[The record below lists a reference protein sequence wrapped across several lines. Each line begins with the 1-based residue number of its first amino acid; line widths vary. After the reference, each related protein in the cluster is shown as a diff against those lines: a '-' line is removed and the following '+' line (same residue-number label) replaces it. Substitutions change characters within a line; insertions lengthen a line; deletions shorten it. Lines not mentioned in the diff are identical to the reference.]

1 MAESKKLITKQ
12 HRLHTARQLAESIDE
27 PANTAYYIF
36 FGNHLPYANASNI
49 PQPND
54 SIQDVYID
62 VYRNM
67 IYGKRVNNDDI
78 KLMIP
83 RNNYVSNKP
92 YDMYEA
98 TLGEANIE
106 FFDSNYYA
114 VVNAD
119 AYYHVFKCLDNNQG
133 ANSTIQ
139 PEFSEI
145 DAQDEVYQTSDG
157 YVWKYMYTVDSATE
171 AKFATTEYFPVVP
184 NTQVSAAAKDGLIN
198 VIKVNSPGRGYDN
211 YCNGTFRTDDLRL
224 NGNALLYSLNSSLTA
239 NTTNTFYDG
248 CYLYISAGTGVGQYA
263 KITNYVVNSTVK
275 ALTLNDEFAVPPAA
289 DSVYEIS
296 PGIVIVGDGT
306 QAINAEARAIIN
318 SAGNTIQRI
327 EMLNLGLGY
336 KYATANITT
345 SNVVAVDS
353 NAFITPVYSSPGGHG
368 FDAAAELGATRLAF
382 STKFSN
388 SNIDIPLQNDY
399 RTIGILKDPLFADVT
414 LNINA
419 SSTVGS
425 FIPNEKV
432 YKVDG
437 FEIFTTNA
445 TINATNA
452 IIEANADF
460 TNQLSQGEYIY
471 IKSSSAYQLAVV
483 NSVSNSSYLTIT
495 QNGYF
500 SCTSAQIYKTTIG
513 SRISNVGLST
523 TALTGTLTVNTTSPN
538 AIGTSTNFDTQLI
551 ANSSYIFVYA
561 NSTGG
566 GVLKKVVEI
575 IDSTNIVLD
584 SNGAFANASA
594 KAHVINYNISS
605 EIEGGVQSTVALVT
619 SVATGT
625 LLTTNVAGI
634 FKTDDNIIGET
645 SGAFATITS
654 VERSGIAKGFES
666 FVQMYKYTGTSVSGE
681 FTSDETVF
689 QSTTNGIDGQFANA
703 KLHSITG
710 TSPKNYYV
718 TNQIGVF
725 NEGNN
730 MIGANSSAVVNI
742 SSKYSPELIYG
753 SGEVIYVENVDAIT
767 RTNTAS
773 ETIKLI
779 FEF

>member
-67 IYGKRVNNDDI
+67 IYGKRVTNDDV

-92 YDMYEA
+92 YNMYEA

-139 PEFSEI
+139 PEFSEV

-157 YVWKYMYTVDSATE
+157 YVWKYMYTADSATE
-171 AKFATTEYFPVVP
+171 AKFATTEYFPVVS
-184 NTQVSAAAKDGLIN
+184 NTQVSVAAKDGLIN
-198 VIKVNSPGRGYDN
+198 VIKVNSAGRGYDN

-224 NGNALLYSLNSSLTA
+224 SGNALLYSLNSSLTA
-239 NTTNTFYDG
+239 NTTNTFYNG

-263 KITNYVVNSTVK
+263 KISNYVVNSTVK
-275 ALTLNDEFAVPPAA
+275 ALFLNDEFTVPPAS
-289 DSVYEIS
+289 DSVYEVS
-296 PGIVIVGDGT
+296 PGVVIVGDGT
-306 QAINAEARAIIN
+306 QTINAEARAIVN

-336 KYATANITT
+336 KYATAYISVANT
-345 SNVVAVDS
+345 VAVDS
-353 NAFITPVYSSPGGHG
+353 NAAITPVYSPPGGHG

-388 SNIDIPLQNDY
+388 SNVDIPLQNDY

-445 TINATNA
+445 TINTTSAVIT
-452 IIEANADF
+452 ANADF

-471 IKSSSAYQLAVV
+471 IKSSTAYQLAVV

-523 TALTGTLTVNTTSPN
+523 TALTGTLTINTTSAN
-538 AIGTSTNFDTQLI
+538 VIGTSTNFDTQLV

-566 GVLKKVVEI
+566 GVLKKVVEVT
-575 IDSTNIVLD
+575 DSTNIVLD

-605 EIEGGVQSTVALVT
+605 EVESGVQSSVALVT

-634 FKTDDNIIGET
+634 FETDDNIIGET
-645 SGAFATITS
+645 SGAFAAITS

-681 FTSDETVF
+681 FTSDESVY

-730 MIGANSSAVVNI
+730 MIGANSTSIATITN
-742 SSKYSPELIYG
+742 KYFPELIYG
-753 SGEVIYVENVDAIT
+753 SGEIIYVENIDAIT